1 MVKSTGISE
10 VDISNNFELLESF
23 FNPGVTGVSGGGTT
37 TPSSPPAPSTSI
49 VQLLLS
55 IIPVAS
61 PGHVITSEYHN
72 SLRAALLA
80 IAGTLGVAPG
90 GSAGPHD
97 VTVTLAPI
105 FSHAVFDPWS
115 IGMGV
120 AAVPANQVNT
130 QGWLPVELPDGALVK
145 SMTVI
150 GHREG
155 ATLST
160 FSVVLER
167 QEITGGPYEELITTN
182 LASSAQFYNVTKNFQ
197 GDAGLNQIDNK
208 KYKYLIS
215 ALVTRSAGV
224 NDLVQIYA
232 IQLVYTAT

>member
-1 MVKSTGISE
+1 MVISSGFSE
-10 VDISNNFELLESF
+10 VDVSNNLELLQNF
-23 FNPGVTGVSGGGTT
+23 FNLGATGVSGGST

-55 IIPVAS
+55 IIPIAS

-105 FSHAVFDPWS
+105 FSHAVFDPWA

-150 GHREG
+150 GHKEG
-155 ATLST
+155 TMST

-167 QEITGGPYEELITTN
+167 QETIGGPFEELITAN
-182 LASSAQFYNVTKNFQ
+182 LVSSPQFYNVTKTFQ

-208 KYKYLIS
+208 KFKYMIS

-232 IQLVYTAT
+232 IQLVYTTT